1 MAPKSSLLQRGDT
14 TYGHRPCFSDA
25 RHNSSKE
32 KNSLEAGATHR
43 ELPHSALPGDYSGR
57 QPALMEYR
65 RTLHDWKTKGSGQ
78 NARGS
83 TLCRIPFTDFLPQ
96 TRLSDQIGVGR
107 PAPRAG
113 GGLGSQPPVSPEAA
127 PSLLTSSCVS
137 EAGPVQWLIRASCKA
152 IWVETKLPF

>member
-14 TYGHRPCFSDA
+14 TYSHRPCFSDA

-96 TRLSDQIGVGR
+96 TRLSDQIGVRVPSSQGRRRPGVSAPCLPGGCTLSSNKKLCVGGR
-107 PAPRAG
+107 PSA
-113 GGLGSQPPVSPEAA
+113 V
-127 PSLLTSSCVS
+127 
-137 EAGPVQWLIRASCKA
+137 A
-152 IWVETKLPF
+152 IQGQL